1 MNLTRISCISPISPL
16 LTTPDSRRYG
26 DARSPHVF
34 IDSGALTL
42 RVAHGY
48 YYLRVE
54 DSMNEIFWAGD
65 SGIDDVTIP
74 ETSPWSPDYEPD

>member
-26 DARSPHVF
+26 DGMIPHIS

-48 YYLRVE
+48 YYLRV
-54 DSMNEIFWAGD
+54 DDAADEIFWAGD